1 MKASRDARNIRNN
14 TLSRVRVARDKGK
27 VIPCLDSESLA
38 HAIDS
43 VLCRKGRSMVCE
55 HCDRFLAFGD
65 KESHTLSPSL
75 HKIRPEL
82 GYVTGN
88 LAVLCFDATRRS
100 ASRAMPT
107 RCAARLPQC
116 NGNLPDSRGDA
127 KMSQRGKA
135 ATL

>member
-27 VIPCLDSESLA
+27 AIPCLDSESLA
-38 HAIDS
+38 LAIDS
-43 VLCRKGRSMVCE
+43 VLRRKGRSMVCE

-88 LAVLCFDATRRS
+88 LAVLCFECNTAIGESGDADSVRRKI
-100 ASRAMPT
+100 AAMQWQL
-107 RCAARLPQC
+107 ARLE
-116 NGNLPDSRGDA
+116 R
-127 KMSQRGKA
+127 
-135 ATL
+135 

>member
-27 VIPCLDSESLA
+27 AIPCLDSESLA

-43 VLCRKGRSMVCE
+43 VLRRKGRSMVCE

-75 HKIRPEL
+75 HKIRPDL

-88 LAVLCFDATRRS
+88 LAVLCMECNTAIGEAEDIATVDRKM
-100 ASRAMPT
+100 RALAWQ
-107 RCAARLPQC
+107 RARLE
-116 NGNLPDSRGDA
+116 G
-127 KMSQRGKA
+127 
-135 ATL
+135 